1 MCLLRE
7 IIANDGL
14 GWTSKVAFKL
24 PRAVAAMT
32 LAHEIHKK
40 SLTVICAWYYLWH
53 RSRTGVENV
62 SHRRLFV
69 QIQRAEGRK

>member
-14 GWTSKVAFKL
+14 GWTSKVASKL
-24 PRAVAAMT
+24 PRAMAAMT
-32 LAHEIHKK
+32 LAHEIRKK
-40 SLTVICAWYYLWH
+40 SLTAICFWYYLWH
-53 RSRTGVENV
+53 AHEQASKTFSIAV
-62 SHRRLFV
+62 LFV